1 MVLRKQ
7 NHTDSFP
14 SHEVLE
20 MGEVK
25 QTFRDHLKGGKPMTQ
40 NQLGYANYVESARHN
55 RVTEQETQRHNV
67 VTENETQRH
76 NVEGERETNRHNV
89 ITENEIQRH
98 NVVTENETARHNVT
112 VEDET
117 NRHNLVTEKNEQIRN
132 EINRIHYA
140 NQDYETAWK
149 NRSDRAVADQNILL
163 KSWEVDEQQRHNKSV
178 EAETQRHNV
187 EQESLQHSANNINFF
202 NYVDKA
208 ANTRINQQNAD
219 TRAYQAETDRMS
231 KAAKA
236 ATDAGN
242 LLINAL
248 TRTASG
254 VLRGGQR

>member
-1 MVLRKQ
+1 
-7 NHTDSFP
+7 
-14 SHEVLE
+14 
-20 MGEVK
+20 
-25 QTFRDHLKGGKPMTQ
+25 MTQ

-76 NVEGERETNRHNV
+76 NIEGERETNRHNI
-89 ITENEIQRH
+89 ITENETQRH

-112 VEDET
+112 VESET
-117 NRHNLVTEKNEQIRN
+117 NRHNIATENNERIRN

-163 KSWEVDEQQRHNKSV
+163 NSWKIDEEQRHNKSV

-187 EQESLQHSANNINFF
+187 EQEYTANTANNINFF
-202 NYVDKA
+202 NYTDKS
-208 ANTRINQQNAD
+208 ANTRVNQQNAD
-219 TRAYQAETDRMS
+219 TRRYEAETDRMS

-236 ATDAGN
+236 VTDAGN
-242 LLINAL
+242 LFINAL
-248 TRTASG
+248 TGISSK
-254 VLRGGQR
+254 VIRGGSK